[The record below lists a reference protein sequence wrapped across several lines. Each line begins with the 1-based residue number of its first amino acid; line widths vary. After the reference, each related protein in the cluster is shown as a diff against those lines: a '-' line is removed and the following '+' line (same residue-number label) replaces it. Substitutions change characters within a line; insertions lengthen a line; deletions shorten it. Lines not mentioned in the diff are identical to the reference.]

1 VPERAGMSLERLRL
15 AGPATHGGLYRR
27 RVIPRPSPEAE
38 GIAESMDGTRIAW
51 NRYGQGEPTILFVP
65 TWNIVDARVS
75 GHQVAAL
82 ARHATVLTYDPRG
95 AGASD
100 RPERGYDFPFHAADA
115 LAVLQANDVDR
126 AALVTAS
133 RSINVAF
140 LSGAA
145 SFSNST

>member
-1 VPERAGMSLERLRL
+1 
-15 AGPATHGGLYRR
+15 
-27 RVIPRPSPEAE
+27 
-38 GIAESMDGTRIAW
+38 MDGTRIAW